1 MSNLQVPSMDV
12 WLSEAKCHP
21 NAFRCG
27 MYLFHTGVVRQD
39 AKAKVRYD
47 AKDTQPVTGMFF
59 SYDANKLEAIIQEA
73 YTLPGIFYVRAW
85 LNEGALALGDDI
97 MRVLIG
103 GDIRPHVVD
112 ALQYV
117 VGRIKNECVEEKEIY

>member
-47 AKDTQPVTGMFF
+47 AKDTQTVTGMFF

-73 YTLPGIFYVRAW
+73 YTLPGIFMFVLGLMREHLPW
-85 LNEGALALGDDI
+85 VMILCVFLLAAIFGHTLL
-97 MRVLIG
+97 MRFNMLL
-103 GDIRPHVVD
+103 VV
-112 ALQYV
+112 
-117 VGRIKNECVEEKEIY
+117 